1 MLKHQLRFSFV
12 LFLFAG
18 IAYALHLF
26 IYRQI
31 SSQNATELIN
41 FAYKFNVGIT
51 FLFGST
57 IIFASEKLKEQ
68 LGFIFLLSIAIKL
81 GIFVFLIKT
90 SEFNIG
96 KSVFL
101 HFFIPY
107 VVCVVIEIVYVIKV
121 LNGANFTEDN

>member
-1 MLKHQLRFSFV
+1 MLKHLLRFSFLL
-12 LFLFAG
+12 LFSAG
-18 IAYALHLF
+18 VVYALHVY

-31 SSQNATELIN
+31 SSEDLMPLIN

-68 LGFIFLLSIAIKL
+68 LGFIFLISTAVKL
-81 GIFVFLIKT
+81 GIFVFLINT
-90 SEFNIG
+90 TGFDIG

-107 VVCVVIEIVYVIKV
+107 VVCVVIEIVYVIRI